1 MIIECGSCRSK
12 FNLDEGLLKAGGSKV
27 RCSVCKNVF
36 IAYPPEEVL
45 IEEPATDMIL
55 EEGLDETL
63 SLESRSDFDE
73 EEAEPVKEAGESD
86 FDLAFE
92 EAMDEADVHKA
103 VSSDEIPDI
112 EEEEG
117 ATTETADMRRRAAV
131 EELEDT
137 EAPVPRIKTGR
148 SRALP
153 IILLILLLIFGGA
166 AAVFYFAPG
175 LIPDSIPFLQ
185 PSKKQEVVDPGVARL
200 SFKAVTGSFMQS
212 LKAGQL
218 FVIKGMVT
226 NNYPKPRSFI
236 LLKGTILDDKGK
248 VVKIKMAYAGNT
260 FAEKQIK
267 ETPIEGLNQGLKI
280 RAGRNRMNLNL
291 QPGATIPFMIVID
304 KLPENVSEFTVEA
317 VSSSPGK

>member
-1 MIIECGSCRSK
+1 MIIECESCESK
-12 FNLDEGLLKAGGSKV
+12 YNLDEGLLKSGGSKV

-36 IAYPPEEVL
+36 IAYPPEEVRV
-45 IEEPATDMIL
+45 EEPATDMIL
-55 EEGLDETL
+55 EEGLEETL
-63 SLESRSDFDE
+63 SLDSRTDFEEQEAAQAMGANESE
-73 EEAEPVKEAGESD
+73 

-92 EAMDEADVHKA
+92 EAMEEADVPKA
-103 VSSDEIPDI
+103 APSDELPPI

-117 ATTETADMRRRAAV
+117 ATPATADMRR
-131 EELEDT
+131 EEAEEGLEDT
-137 EAPVPRIKTGR
+137 EPPVPRVKTGR

-166 AAVFYFAPG
+166 AAIFYLAPG
-175 LIPDSIPFLQ
+175 VIPDSIPFLQ
-185 PSKKQEVVDPGVARL
+185 SSKKQEATDPGVARL
-200 SFKAVTGSFMQS
+200 SFKAVTGSFLESQ
-212 LKAGQL
+212 KAGQL

-267 ETPIEGLNQGLKI
+267 ETPIEGLNQGLKT

-291 QPGATIPFMIVID
+291 QPGATIPFMIIID

-317 VSSSPGK
+317 VSSSPGQ

>member
-1 MIIECGSCRSK
+1 MIIECGSCQSK
-12 FNLDEGLLKAGGSKV
+12 YNLDEGLLKSGGSKV

-36 IAYPPEEVL
+36 IAYPPEEVRV
-45 IEEPATDMIL
+45 EEPATDMIL
-55 EEGLDETL
+55 EEGLAETL
-63 SLESRSDFDE
+63 SLDSRTDFE
-73 EEAEPVKEAGESD
+73 EEEGRPPQEAAESN

-92 EAMDEADVHKA
+92 EAMEEADVHEG
-103 VSSDEIPDI
+103 VPSDELPTF

-117 ATTETADMRRRAAV
+117 VTPATADTRR
-131 EELEDT
+131 EEAEEGLEDT
-137 EAPVPRIKTGR
+137 EPPVPKVKTGR

-153 IILLILLLIFGGA
+153 IILIILLLIFGGA
-166 AAVFYFAPG
+166 AVIFFFAPN

-185 PSKKQEVVDPGVARL
+185 SSKKQEATDPGVARL
-200 SFKAVTGSFMQS
+200 SFKAVTGSFYQS
-212 LKAGQL
+212 KKAGQL

-236 LLKGTILDDKGK
+236 LLKGTILDDRGK

-260 FAEKQIK
+260 FGENQIK
-267 ETPIEGLNQGLKI
+267 ETPIEGLNQGLKT

-291 QPGATIPFMIVID
+291 QPGATIPFMIIID
-304 KLPENVSEFTVEA
+304 QLPENVSEFTVEA

>member
-1 MIIECGSCRSK
+1 MIIECESCQSK
-12 FNLDEGLLKAGGSKV
+12 YNLDEGLLKAGGSKV

-55 EEGLDETL
+55 EEGLAETL
-63 SLESRSDFDE
+63 SLDSRTDFE
-73 EEAEPVKEAGESD
+73 EEEGRPPKEAGESN

-92 EAMDEADVHKA
+92 EAMEEVDVHKA
-103 VSSDEIPDI
+103 VPSDELPPID
-112 EEEEG
+112 EEEG
-117 ATTETADMRRRAAV
+117 VTTATADMRRGEAGEGV
-131 EELEDT
+131 EDT
-137 EAPVPRIKTGR
+137 DPPIPRVKKGR

-153 IILLILLLIFGGA
+153 IILLILLLILGGA
-166 AAVFYFAPG
+166 AAVYYFAPN

-185 PSKKQEVVDPGVARL
+185 PSKKQEVIDPGVARL
-200 SFKAVTGSFMQS
+200 SFKAVTGSFIQS
-212 LKAGQL
+212 QKAGQL

-236 LLKGTILDDKGK
+236 LLKGTILDDKGE

-267 ETPIEGLNQGLKI
+267 ETPMEGLNQGLKI

-291 QPGATIPFMIVID
+291 QPGATIPFMIIID

>member
-1 MIIECGSCRSK
+1 MIVECKSCASK
-12 FNLDEGLLKAGGSKV
+12 YNLDEGVLKSGGSKV

-55 EEGLDETL
+55 EEGLAETL
-63 SLESRSDFDE
+63 SLDSRTDFE
-73 EEAEPVKEAGESD
+73 EEEGRPRNAAGESN

-92 EAMDEADVHKA
+92 EAMDEADVRKA
-103 VSSDEIPDI
+103 VPSDEIPDI

-117 ATTETADMRRRAAV
+117 ATTATADMRG
-131 EELEDT
+131 EEAEEGLEDT
-137 EAPVPRIKTGR
+137 EPPLPRIKTGR

-153 IILLILLLIFGGA
+153 IILLILLLILGGA
-166 AAVFYFAPG
+166 AAVYYFAPN

-185 PSKKQEVVDPGVARL
+185 PSKKQEAMDPGVARL
-200 SFKAVTGSFMQS
+200 SFKAVTGSFIQS
-212 LKAGQL
+212 QKAGQL

-267 ETPIEGLNQGLKI
+267 ETSIEGLNQGLKT
-280 RAGRNRMNLNL
+280 RAGRSRMNLNL
-291 QPGATIPFMIVID
+291 QPGATIPFMIIID
-304 KLPENVSEFTVEA
+304 QLPENVSEFTVEA
-317 VSSSPGK
+317 VSSSQGK

>member
-1 MIIECGSCRSK
+1 MIVQCKSCASK
-12 FNLDEGLLKAGGSKV
+12 YNLDEGLLKSGGSKV

-55 EEGLDETL
+55 EEGLAETL
-63 SLESRSDFDE
+63 SLDSRTDFE
-73 EEAEPVKEAGESD
+73 EEEGRPPQEAAESN

-92 EAMDEADVHKA
+92 EAMEEADVHEG
-103 VSSDEIPDI
+103 VPSDELPTF

-117 ATTETADMRRRAAV
+117 VTPATADTRR
-131 EELEDT
+131 EEAEEGLEDT
-137 EAPVPRIKTGR
+137 EPPVPKVKTGR

-153 IILLILLLIFGGA
+153 IILIILLLIFGGA
-166 AAVFYFAPG
+166 AVIFFFAPN

-185 PSKKQEVVDPGVARL
+185 SSKKQEATDPGVARL
-200 SFKAVTGSFMQS
+200 SFKAVTGSFYQS
-212 LKAGQL
+212 KKAGQL

-236 LLKGTILDDKGK
+236 LLKGTILDDRGK

-260 FAEKQIK
+260 FGENQIK
-267 ETPIEGLNQGLKI
+267 ETPIEGLNQGLKT

-291 QPGATIPFMIVID
+291 QPGATIPFMIIID
-304 KLPENVSEFTVEA
+304 QLPENVSEFTVEA
-317 VSSSPGK
+317 VSSSPEK

>member
-12 FNLDEGLLKAGGSKV
+12 FNLDEGLLKAEGSKV

-45 IEEPATDMIL
+45 VEEPATDMIL

-63 SLESRSDFDE
+63 SLESRPDFDE
-73 EEAEPVKEAGESD
+73 EEAAPVKEAGESN

-103 VSSDEIPDI
+103 VPSDELPDI

-117 ATTETADMRRRAAV
+117 AITETADMPRDEAE
-131 EELEDT
+131 EELESG
-137 EAPVPRIKTGR
+137 EAPIPKVKTGR

-153 IILLILLLIFGGA
+153 IILLILLLILGGA
-166 AAVFYFAPG
+166 AAVFYFAPD

-185 PSKKQEVVDPGVARL
+185 ASKKQEVVDPGVARL
-200 SFKAVTGSFMQS
+200 SFKAVTGSFIQS
-212 LKAGQL
+212 RKAGQL

-248 VVKIKMAYAGNT
+248 VVKIKMAYAWNT

-291 QPGATIPFMIVID
+291 QPGATIPFMIIID

>member
-1 MIIECGSCRSK
+1 MIIECESCESK
-12 FNLDEGLLKAGGSKV
+12 YNLDEGLLKAGGSKV

-36 IAYPPEEVL
+36 IAYPPEEVR

-63 SLESRSDFDE
+63 SLDSPPDVGE
-73 EEAEPVKEAGESD
+73 EEAEALKQAGESN

-92 EAMDEADVHKA
+92 EAMEEADVHEA
-103 VSSDEIPDI
+103 VPSDELPPI

-117 ATTETADMRRRAAV
+117 VTRATADMPREEA

-137 EAPVPRIKTGR
+137 EPPVPRVKTGR

-153 IILLILLLIFGGA
+153 IILVILLLIFGGA
-166 AAVFYFAPG
+166 AAVFYFAPD

-185 PSKKQEVVDPGVARL
+185 PSKKQEAMDPGVARL
-200 SFKAVTGSFMQS
+200 SFKAVTGSFIQS
-212 LKAGQL
+212 QKAGQL

-260 FAEKQIK
+260 FGEKQIK
-267 ETPIEGLNQGLKI
+267 ETPIEGLNQGLKT
-280 RAGRNRMNLNL
+280 RTGRNRMNLNL
-291 QPGATIPFMIVID
+291 QPGATIPFMIIID

>member
-1 MIIECGSCRSK
+1 MIVQCKSCASK
-12 FNLDEGLLKAGGSKV
+12 YNLDEGLLKSGGSKV

-55 EEGLDETL
+55 EEGLAETL
-63 SLESRSDFDE
+63 SLDSRTDFE
-73 EEAEPVKEAGESD
+73 EEEGRPPNAAGESN

-92 EAMDEADVHKA
+92 EAMDEADVRKA
-103 VSSDEIPDI
+103 VPSDEIPDI
-112 EEEEG
+112 EEEAE
-117 ATTETADMRRRAAV
+117 

-137 EAPVPRIKTGR
+137 EPPVPRIKTGR
-148 SRALP
+148 SRTLP
-153 IILLILLLIFGGA
+153 IILLILLLILGGA
-166 AAVFYFAPG
+166 AAVFYFAPD

-185 PSKKQEVVDPGVARL
+185 PSKKQEAMDPGVARL
-200 SFKAVTGSFMQS
+200 SFKAVTGSFIQS
-212 LKAGQL
+212 QKAGQL
-218 FVIKGMVT
+218 FVNKGMVT

-267 ETPIEGLNQGLKI
+267 TTSIEGLNQGLKT
-280 RAGRNRMNLNL
+280 RAGRSRMNLNL
-291 QPGATIPFMIVID
+291 QPGATIPFMIIID
-304 KLPENVSEFTVEA
+304 QLPENVSEFTVEA